1 MAIQVFH
8 LHGVP
13 AEEADDIR
21 ALLESHSIAFY
32 ETRPSNWGVSHGAI
46 WVDTEED
53 AMAARQYIDRYQLD
67 RVSRARQVGQST
79 STPDIFR
86 QSPGRFLIVVLGI
99 LLVLLLTALPAI
111 LLR

>member
-1 MAIQVFH
+1 MAIRVFH

-21 ALLESHSIAFY
+21 AD
-32 ETRPSNWGVSHGAI
+32 GAI
-46 WVDTEED
+46 WVDTEVE